1 MKIGNLIEKLSNPR
15 LIGFYILAQIWPD
28 KIQNRSSQ
36 DTVKQGLRESVFVL
50 SFDCDTELD
59 ISVVEDVHAKL
70 TQSGIKPIYAVPGEL
85 LIQGS
90 KVYRRIHASG
100 AEFINHG
107 YKRHSEVSLPNRKYY
122 GTFFYEQADRAAVVE
137 DIRLGHEAIHKVLGV
152 NASIFRTPHF
162 GGFAKT
168 AHLNHVWKTLGAL
181 KYEVSTSTT
190 PYFAF
195 VNGPISFHKGIC
207 EIPVSADP
215 QRPYQILD
223 SWSYAFS
230 GKRSLSKEK
239 YIAAINQLADEMIAG
254 EIRFLNIYADPSQVY
269 DWPEFFEAI
278 ARLQKFNVASFLTA
292 KSAFHSKPSFRA

>member
-1 MKIGNLIEKLSNPR
+1 MKIGNLIAKLSNPR
-15 LIGFYILAQIWPD
+15 LAGFYLLAQIWPN
-28 KIQNRSSQ
+28 KIVNKGSQ
-36 DTVKQGLRESVFVL
+36 DAVKQGLSESVFVL

-59 ISVVEDVHAKL
+59 ISVVENVHKKL
-70 TQSGIKPIYAVPGEL
+70 VQKGIKPIYAVPGEL

-90 KVYRRIHASG
+90 EVYKRIHDSG

-107 YKRHSEVSLPNRKYY
+107 YRRHSEVSLPDRKYF
-122 GTFFYEQADRAAVVE
+122 GTFFYEQAGRAAVVE
-137 DIRLGHEAIHKVLGV
+137 DIMLGHEAIHKVLGI
-152 NASIFRTPHF
+152 NTTIFRTPHF

-168 AHLNHVWKTLGAL
+168 SQLDHLWKTLRAF

-195 VNGPISFHKGIC
+195 VNGPISFHGGIC
-207 EIPVSADP
+207 ELPVSADP

-230 GKRSLSKEK
+230 EKRSLSKED

-254 EIRFLNIYADPSQVY
+254 KIRFLNIYADPSQVY

-278 ARLQKFNVASFLTA
+278 ARLRKFNVDSFLA
-292 KSAFHSKPSFRA
+292 VKSAFHS

>member
-36 DTVKQGLRESVFVL
+36 DAVKQGLRESVFVL

-59 ISVVEDVHAKL
+59 ISVVEGVHEKL
-70 TQSGIKPIYAVPGEL
+70 TRSGIKPIYAVPGEL

-90 KVYRRIHASG
+90 KIYRRIHDSG

-107 YKRHSEVSLPNRKYY
+107 YRRHSEVSLPNRKYY
-122 GTFFYEQADRAAVVE
+122 GTFFYEKADRAAVVE

-162 GGFAKT
+162 GGFAKIS
-168 AHLNHVWKTLGAL
+168 HLNHVWKTLEAL

-207 EIPVSADP
+207 ELPVSADP

-223 SWSYAFS
+223 SWSYAFG

-278 ARLQKFNVASFLTA
+278 ARLRKFNVASFLTA
-292 KSAFHSKPSFRA
+292 KSAFHS